1 MLSARRWALAAAA
14 TLLSAAGLAASASAA
29 VPGLE
34 LVSGAVNKPFT
45 GLGLQCPV
53 GKEVIGVGGFV
64 GDGDSGQVKLITL
77 WPASFSSVAVD
88 TSTDQDGFAGFWSV
102 GATATCA
109 DPLPGREVRRT
120 IVPHTA
126 ADPRSDAIGRAGC
139 SPHKRV
145 VGMAAR
151 LSGVRGQVALTTL
164 THIDIG
170 DGQVLAQ
177 AVEDQDGFAGDWQLE
192 VLAICAVPPPG
203 YEVVRRRSAITSAGK
218 ALDAPCPAG
227 KRALSGGA
235 QTEVDGIDL
244 AGNGQVVLND
254 LTVQAG
260 LGNVRATALEDQD
273 GFARAWQLKT
283 TAICASA

>member
-1 MLSARRWALAAAA
+1 MLSVRRLTLAAAA
-14 TLLSAAGLAASASAA
+14 LLATAGLAASSASAA
-29 VPGLE
+29 VAGLE
-34 LVSGAVNKPFT
+34 LVSGSVNHPAS
-45 GLGLQCPV
+45 GLGLQCPA

-64 GDGDSGQVKLITL
+64 GDGDSGQVKLITM
-77 WPASFSSVAVD
+77 WPASYSSVAVD
-88 TSTDQDGFAGFWSV
+88 TSTDQDGFGGFWSV

-109 DPLPGREVRRT
+109 DPLPSREVRRT
-120 IVPHTA
+120 IVQHSA
-126 ADPRSDAIGRAGC
+126 ADPSSEAHGRAGC
-139 SPHKRV
+139 SPHKQV

-164 THIDIG
+164 DHIDVG

-192 VLAICAVPPPG
+192 VLAICANPPSG
-203 YEVVRRRSAITSAGK
+203 YEVVRRRSAITSANK
-218 ALDAPCPAG
+218 ALDATCPAG
-227 KRALSGGA
+227 KVALSGGA
-235 QTEVDGIDL
+235 RTEVDGIEL

-260 LGNVRATALEDQD
+260 LSNVRATALEDQD

>member
-1 MLSARRWALAAAA
+1 MLSPRRWALGAVAALASTAA
-14 TLLSAAGLAASASAA
+14 FAASAPAA

-34 LVSGAVNKPFT
+34 LVSGSINKPFS
-45 GLGLQCPV
+45 GLGLQCPA
-53 GKEVIGVGGFV
+53 GKEVLGVGGFV

-77 WPASFSSVAVD
+77 WPSSFSSVEVD

-109 DPLPGREVRRT
+109 DPMPSREVRRT
-120 IVPHTA
+120 IVQHTA
-126 ADPRSDAIGRAGC
+126 ADPSSEAHGRTGC
-139 SPHKRV
+139 SPHKKV

-151 LSGVRGQVALTTL
+151 LTGVRGQVALTTL

-192 VLAICAVPPPG
+192 VLAICANPPTG
-203 YEVVRRRSAITSAGK
+203 YEIVRRRSAITSAGK
-218 ALDAPCPAG
+218 ALDATCPAG
-227 KRALSGGA
+227 KLALSGGA
-235 QTEVDGIDL
+235 RTEVDGIDL

-260 LGNVRATALEDQD
+260 LNNVRATALEDQD
-273 GFARAWQLKT
+273 GFARAWQLQT